1 MTKKIYLGADHA
13 GFKLKE
19 KIKSWLKVKN
29 IPFED
34 LGNLI
39 YDKNDDYPDF
49 AEKVGQRVVK
59 DKIKGILLCG
69 SAEGICIAA
78 NKIRGVRA
86 VNPQDI
92 LQTKLS
98 RADNDANIL
107 CLAGGGMLKPIP
119 GIPLEKAK
127 KIIMVFLK
135 TAFSGEKRH
144 LRRLNKIKRLESLK
158 H

>member
-1 MTKKIYLGADHA
+1 MTKKIYLGTDHA
-13 GFKLKE
+13 GFALKE
-19 KIKSWLKVKN
+19 KIKSWLKTKK
-29 IPFED
+29 IAFED
-34 LGNLI
+34 LGNLV

-59 DKIKGILLCG
+59 DKTKGILLCG

-78 NKIRGVRA
+78 NKIKGARA

-119 GIPLEKAK
+119 GIPLIKAEKL
-127 KIIMVFLK
+127 ITTFLN
-135 TAFSGEKRH
+135 THFSGEARH
-144 LRRLNKIKRLESLK
+144 VRRLKKIKKLETGR
-158 H
+158 